1 MVLDIPAAPVVEGD
15 DVILYCRN
23 KMTPNW
29 QQAADFYKEGLFIMT
44 GYKGN
49 LHISNVSKSHEG
61 LYKCIISETESPE
74 SWLTVRGKR
83 GLSLIRN
90 NVAY

>member
-1 MVLDIPAAPVVEGD
+1 MVLEIPAAPVMEGD
-15 DVILYCRN
+15 DVILYCRY
-23 KMTPNW
+23 KMIHNA
-29 QQAADFYKEGLFIMT
+29 QRAADFYKDGLLIMT

-49 LHISNVSKSHEG
+49 LPIFNVSKSHEG

-83 GLSLIRN
+83 L
-90 NVAY
+90 